1 MKASEIFSKIT
12 VMIVEDHDFS
22 RKATLSM
29 LLRLGV
35 ENILTAPNGK
45 IAIQKLDMHKVDIII
60 TDINMPEMNGIELL
74 KEVRTGNTCNDKSTR
89 IIAVTSYSN
98 TEVLRACMNLDI
110 NSFLVKPITLDMA
123 KEKILAAFSESAQ
136 LFHEHE
142 YHQVD
147 SDFDCMTEDPV
158 VQPEIKPVNKEPE
171 KPTLGINE
179 RLIFKLSDLEV
190 GMRLK
195 QDICAANG
203 SRLIA
208 DGVVLNERLINRI
221 HELSAIINID
231 QLKVELPEED
241 VTKVS

>member
-1 MKASEIFSKIT
+1 
-12 VMIVEDHDFS
+12 
-22 RKATLSM
+22 
-29 LLRLGV
+29 
-35 ENILTAPNGK
+35 
-45 IAIQKLDMHKVDIII
+45 
-60 TDINMPEMNGIELL
+60 
-74 KEVRTGNTCNDKSTR
+74 
-89 IIAVTSYSN
+89 
-98 TEVLRACMNLDI
+98 
-110 NSFLVKPITLDMA
+110 
-123 KEKILAAFSESAQ
+123 
-136 LFHEHE
+136 
-142 YHQVD
+142 
-147 SDFDCMTEDPV
+147 MTEDAA
-158 VQPEIKPVNKEPE
+158 VQPEMKPVNTELE

-179 RLIFKLSDLEV
+179 RLISKLSDLEV